1 METSKK
7 LAIYLDH
14 SEAKLFDFDTNAI
27 EFKTIKSNFDN
38 QDKMAILQKG
48 EGHLHNKEQHLR
60 QKYFENL
67 GKEILNFDQV
77 LLFGST
83 DAKRE
88 LFNYLIKNK
97 RDTKI
102 KIWVEN
108 SDKLTDNQQLAFIKN
123 YFDKLNKEHQPLK

>member
-27 EFKTIKSNFDN
+27 EFKTIQSNFDN